1 MRPLLRMFPL
11 TAVLLMALTVG
22 PANAQFYKY
31 KDADGNIRYTDD
43 LSQVPPEQRESAP
56 GYREDE
62 AETVQAPETPDP
74 ADPELPATGNPIMEL
89 EADRRE
95 LSERRQALEAQFDEI
110 QEEQERLRDKPKLT
124 SNPALVRQH
133 NQEMA
138 ALRERIMAYEAD
150 RARYEAEVRA
160 YNARLEAIQKE
171 QAEAAAAAEEN

>member
-1 MRPLLRMFPL
+1 MRPLLRLLPL
-11 TAVLLMALTVG
+11 TAILLLALTIG

-31 KDADGNIRYTDD
+31 KDADGNIRFTDD

-56 GYREDE
+56 GYRE
-62 AETVQAPETPDP
+62 AEPETAQTPETPDP

-95 LSERRQALEAQFDEI
+95 LSERRQALETRFDEI
-110 QEEQERLRDKPKLT
+110 QEEQERLRNKPKLT
-124 SNPALVRQH
+124 ANPALVRRH

-138 ALRERIMAYEAD
+138 ALRERIMEYEAD

-171 QAEAAAAAEEN
+171 QTEAAAEEN

>member
-1 MRPLLRMFPL
+1 MRPLFRLFPL
-11 TAVLLMALTVG
+11 FAVLLLVLTVG
-22 PANAQFYKY
+22 PATAQFYKY
-31 KDADGNIRYTDD
+31 KDADGNIRFTDD

-56 GYREDE
+56 GYRD
-62 AETVQAPETPDP
+62 AEPETAQTPETPDP

-110 QEEQERLRDKPKLT
+110 QEEQERLRNKPKLT

-138 ALRERIMAYEAD
+138 ALRERIMDYEAE

-171 QAEAAAAAEEN
+171 QAEAAAAAEDN

>member
-1 MRPLLRMFPL
+1 MRPLLRLLPL
-11 TAVLLMALTVG
+11 TAILLLALSIG

-31 KDADGNIRYTDD
+31 KDADGTIRFTDD
-43 LSQVPPEQRESAP
+43 LSQVPPDQRESAP
-56 GYREDE
+56 GYRE
-62 AETVQAPETPDP
+62 AEPETARTPQTPDP
-74 ADPELPATGNPIMEL
+74 ADPELPGTGNPIMEL

-95 LSERRQALEAQFDEI
+95 LSERREALEARFDEI
-110 QEEQERLRDKPKLT
+110 QEEQERLKNKPRIT
-124 SNPALVRQH
+124 QNPALVRQH

-171 QAEAAAAAEEN
+171 QAGAGAEEN